1 MWYLSRNRCQNDF
14 SLVRSTMSVST
25 EKCTPGERGKQ
36 IQVSHP
42 GSTFALKTMKLSF
55 IKIIIIT
62 INNNYNN
69 Q

>member
-1 MWYLSRNRCQNDF
+1 
-14 SLVRSTMSVST
+14 MSVST
-25 EKCTPGERGKQ
+25 EKCIPGDRGKQ
-36 IQVSHP
+36 IQVRHP
-42 GSTFALKTMKLSF
+42 GSIFALKTMKLSF